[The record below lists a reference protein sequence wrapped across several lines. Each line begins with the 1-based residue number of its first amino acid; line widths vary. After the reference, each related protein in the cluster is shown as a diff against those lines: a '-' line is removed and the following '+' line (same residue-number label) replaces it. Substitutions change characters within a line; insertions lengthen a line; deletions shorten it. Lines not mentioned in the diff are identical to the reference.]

1 MAHERRVNARRAPSL
16 RRSFPHRVDAIGR
29 LGRLLPPLDG
39 SVDPRSSKQ
48 HAVHCRSSS
57 RLLDFIRQ
65 SALRRLINI
74 TFLHAHLPA
83 RAMRCIADAAHN
95 IRM

>member
-1 MAHERRVNARRAPSL
+1 M
-16 RRSFPHRVDAIGR
+16 RSEC
-29 LGRLLPPLDG
+29 
-39 SVDPRSSKQ
+39 SVACSTVGWIHRSSKQ

-65 SALRRLINI
+65 SALRRLTNI
-74 TFLHAHLPA
+74 TVLHARLPA